1 MTLPATFE
9 EAIKAQAV
17 ADRRCMTTGHI
28 RAHGSRRLKRE
39 DQNMGESKLRKRL
52 GLGPTT
58 TWKRAEPKTRVA
70 ADYEGTE
77 RGRRLINALEKDPEF
92 ALYQRFTAGYTG
104 HFYAK
109 HGTDAP
115 LDSGSLLDTI
125 SDLAFDPTGGGALI
139 PVSKAKAFSEYR
151 PAAVF
156 GGESSFEDFAADACR
171 ERTEAEAEAALAFLQ
186 AEGMVEVE
194 GDEIRVP
201 ARFWL
206 EPSGPA

>member
-1 MTLPATFE
+1 
-9 EAIKAQAV
+9 
-17 ADRRCMTTGHI
+17 
-28 RAHGSRRLKRE
+28 
-39 DQNMGESKLRKRL
+39 MGEAKLRKRL
-52 GLGPTT
+52 GLGPATA
-58 TWKRAEPKTRVA
+58 WKRAEPKTRVA
-70 ADYEGTE
+70 ADYEGIQVTE
-77 RGRRLINALEKDPEF
+77 RALEKDPEL

-104 HFYAK
+104 PFYAK

-115 LDSGSLLDTI
+115 LDSSSLLDTI

-139 PVSKAKAFSEYR
+139 PVSKAEAFSEYR
-151 PAAVF
+151 PAAL
-156 GGESSFEDFAADACR
+156 ADACR

>member
-1 MTLPATFE
+1 
-9 EAIKAQAV
+9 
-17 ADRRCMTTGHI
+17 
-28 RAHGSRRLKRE
+28 
-39 DQNMGESKLRKRL
+39 MGESKLRKRL

-70 ADYEGTE
+70 ADYEGIQVTG
-77 RGRRLINALEKDPEF
+77 RRRLINELEKDPEF

-104 HFYAK
+104 PFYAK

-156 GGESSFEDFAADACR
+156 VGESSFEDFAADACR

-201 ARFWL
+201 ARFTTW
-206 EPSGPA
+206 STDQ

>member
-1 MTLPATFE
+1 MQKSCLRPAIGKKT
-9 EAIKAQAV
+9 AV

-104 HFYAK
+104 PFYAK

-125 SDLAFDPTGGGALI
+125 SDLAFDPTGGGALGQG
-139 PVSKAKAFSEYR
+139 V
-151 PAAVF
+151 
-156 GGESSFEDFAADACR
+156 
-171 ERTEAEAEAALAFLQ
+171 
-186 AEGMVEVE
+186 
-194 GDEIRVP
+194 
-201 ARFWL
+201 
-206 EPSGPA
+206 

>member
-1 MTLPATFE
+1 
-9 EAIKAQAV
+9 
-17 ADRRCMTTGHI
+17 
-28 RAHGSRRLKRE
+28 
-39 DQNMGESKLRKRL
+39 MGESKLRKRL

-70 ADYEGTE
+70 AETE

-104 HFYAK
+104 PFYAK

-151 PAAVF
+151 P

-186 AEGMVEVE
+186 ADGMVEVE

-206 EPSGPA
+206 EPAGSA

>member
-1 MTLPATFE
+1 MVRGGLNG
-9 EAIKAQAV
+9 K
-17 ADRRCMTTGHI
+17 
-28 RAHGSRRLKRE
+28 

-58 TWKRAEPKTRVA
+58 AWKRAEPKTRVA
-70 ADYEGTE
+70 ADYG
-77 RGRRLINALEKDPEF
+77 GIQDALEKDPEF
-92 ALYQRFTAGYTG
+92 ALHRRFTAGYTG
-104 HFYAK
+104 PFYAK

-139 PVSKAKAFSEYR
+139 PVSKAEAFSEYR
-151 PAAVF
+151 PAAL
-156 GGESSFEDFAADACR
+156 ADACR

>member
-1 MTLPATFE
+1 
-9 EAIKAQAV
+9 
-17 ADRRCMTTGHI
+17 
-28 RAHGSRRLKRE
+28 
-39 DQNMGESKLRKRL
+39 MGESKLRKRL

-70 ADYEGTE
+70 ADYEGIQVTG
-77 RGRRLINALEKDPEF
+77 RRRLINALEKDPEF

-104 HFYAK
+104 PFYAK

-139 PVSKAKAFSEYR
+139 PVSKAEAFSEYR
-151 PAAVF
+151 PAALTLT
-156 GGESSFEDFAADACR
+156 EAR
-171 ERTEAEAEAALAFLQ
+171 EQWTEAEAEAALAFLQ
-186 AEGMVEVE
+186 EEGMVEVE

-206 EPSGPA
+206 EPAGSA